1 MDFDWATIQKAGPV
15 LGGISDI
22 LATWKATQQRDPYKD
37 MPWLRTQQAA
47 TADAIGRQQQAAEL
61 MAASMD
67 PNSAAFKNT
76 AALIRAKADQ
86 DAVAALNEQMQLRR
100 RRAARGYGGVKTGTE
115 DRDMDLAF
123 RRMREQ
129 ISARAGEQ
137 AGATLQRGATGLTQ
151 ASTASGTSAYYGGQG
166 MNPLTGMY
174 SRANPR
180 LAATRMSAIGE
191 GLRGLFGK
199 VSDMAQTTPGIP
211 PRKPAYPEYDLG

>member
-1 MDFDWATIQKAGPV
+1 MEWDWETIQKAGPV
-15 LGGISDI
+15 LGGISDV
-22 LATWKATQQRDPYKD
+22 LATWKATQQRNPYRD
-37 MPWLRTQQAA
+37 MPWLRAQEAA

-67 PNSAAFKNT
+67 PNSTPFKNT
-76 AALIRAKADQ
+76 AALLKAKADQ

-123 RRMREQ
+123 RRLREQ
-129 ISARAGEQ
+129 ISARSNEAASGVMQ
-137 AGATLQRGATGLTQ
+137 KGAAGLTQ
-151 ASTASGTSAYYGGQG
+151 AGTAAGTSAYYGGQG
-166 MNPLTGMY
+166 MNPITGMY
-174 SRANPR
+174 ARANPR

-199 VSDMAQTTPGIP
+199 LGDMTQTVPAIP
-211 PRKPAYPEYDLG
+211 PRKPPYPEYDLG